1 VNLIRSAGAKA
12 YGYVYS
18 SYAARPLAQ
27 IQADVDMFLSLY
39 PLDGFFVDEM
49 ANDPDTNHLNYYA
62 ALYQYIKGKNANLPV
77 MGNPGTTTLETYL
90 NRPTVDSLL
99 IFENG
104 TGYDSFTPPGWVTN
118 HLARQFA
125 NIAYNVGSA
134 ATMSNYVS
142 LAASRNTGWIFF
154 TDATGANPYDRLPG
168 YWTNEVALIQS
179 LNQNA
184 PVTRLKM
191 LGVTNKTPA
200 LQISG
205 APGTYEIQTTTNLSN
220 WVAARMVN
228 VPTNTLTFTDAP
240 ATNSAMRFYR
250 SAQ

>member
-1 VNLIRSAGAKA
+1 MI
-12 YGYVYS
+12 
-18 SYAARPLAQ
+18 
-27 IQADVDMFLSLY
+27 
-39 PLDGFFVDEM
+39 
-49 ANDPDTNHLNYYA
+49 NDSDTNHLNYYA
-62 ALYQYIKGKNANLPV
+62 ALYQYIKGRNANLPV
-77 MGNPGTTTLETYL
+77 MGNPGTTTLEAYL
-90 NRPTVDSLL
+90 NGPTVDSLL

-104 TGYDSFTPPGWVTN
+104 TGYDSFTPPDWVTN

-125 NIAYNVGSA
+125 NIAYDVGSA

-142 LAASRNTGWIFF
+142 FAASRNAGWVFF

-184 PVTRLKM
+184 PVTTLKM
-191 LGVTNKTPA
+191 LGVTSQTPS

-220 WVAARMVN
+220 WVATQMVN

-250 SAQ
+250 SVQ